1 MGIHPRFMEEE
12 PEAQQEF
19 ICCLPEVQLELNTNL
34 PNSKPLPLTPILFCH
49 LIGVKSSISR
59 TVSGQIRMLT
69 ICILG
74 WFCHEQLFEQ
84 GQVTCGNLFL
94 YVLKVLADYKT
105 FSFYLCKYS

>member
-1 MGIHPRFMEEE
+1 MEEE

-34 PNSKPLPLTPILFCH
+34 PNSKPLPSTPILFCH
-49 LIGVKSSISR
+49 LIGAKSSISR

-74 WFCHEQLFEQ
+74 WFCHRA

-105 FSFYLCKYS
+105 FNVLSFYLCKYSLTLCGQ